1 MKKQI
6 RVNIYKHTEGLE
18 GLLRV
23 SFMEIHEE
31 FLSEQ
36 IFFLYPLIVL
46 GTIALP
52 GDKELGK
59 RISSGAACP
68 RV

>member
-6 RVNIYKHTEGLE
+6 RAIIYMRTEGLE

-31 FLSEQ
+31 FPSKQ

-52 GDKELGK
+52 SDKEL
-59 RISSGAACP
+59 R
-68 RV
+68 

>member
-6 RVNIYKHTEGLE
+6 RANIYMRVEGLE
-18 GLLRV
+18 GFPRV
-23 SFMEIHEE
+23 SFMEVREE
-31 FLSEQ
+31 FPSKQ
-36 IFFLYPLIVL
+36 IFLLYPLIVL

-59 RISSGAACP
+59 RISSGTAYP
-68 RV
+68 